1 MLIMAPM
8 GPGTYGSKKGRPKK
22 KSFIKQVDAPKEV
35 AKRKATGQLKV
46 NMKKMPPAVQKRL
59 MQAMKRKKK

>member
-1 MLIMAPM
+1 MLIMPM
-8 GPGTYGSKKGRPKK
+8 GKGTYGSKVGRPKK
-22 KSFIKQVDAPKEV
+22 KSFIKQVDAPKDV

-59 MQAMKRKKK
+59 MQAMRKKK